1 VGQQTQRRRERAAA
15 RHDAKNC
22 DTRGLIR
29 APLRIRSPSVTQAND
44 VRTLKAAV
52 DAALAAGKHA
62 EAAQALEKLEKLEP
76 SEPRWSQRLGD
87 TYRRLNKTEQAV
99 AAYGRAVDRLAR
111 GGFLARAIAMANTIA
126 SLDPETKGA
135 LARTSR
141 TTFTDEGTG
150 RSTLSGTRPDGER
163 VSRTSVVHEP
173 QPVSRS
179 SVVHEPPRMA
189 RSSVV
194 HEPPRVARS
203 SVVHEPPRM
212 ARSSVVHEPPAP
224 EQTGVRHVPRPAPV
238 PQPKPAVAA
247 RPAVPQVPSLPPL
260 ELSLDDVSIEE
271 DVMFVEDEPASALG
285 PADRRRHASL
295 LRGCQA
301 FARVPG
307 ELLDALAAY
316 TSLHDVAAG
325 ETVASAGSPADAVYL
340 IVSGTVWAGAPGAA
354 DGTTMTRNELFAE
367 TCLLSKEPHACDF
380 IATEELS
387 VLRIDCRAL
396 QELGQRHEALR
407 NTLVH
412 IVGKRVITDLLKNS
426 ALFGRLHAATRK
438 RVACAFEVKLL
449 PANSVLFTAG
459 EPGLG
464 LYIPL
469 TAKIAVTR
477 DGSTRAAP
485 AGIPIGQAALV
496 SRGPVEFSARTLDEG
511 VVLYL
516 SADNF
521 AKVRASAA

>member
-1 VGQQTQRRRERAAA
+1 LAARGNVPRREKSLQTQLHFA
-15 RHDAKNC
+15 R
-22 DTRGLIR
+22 
-29 APLRIRSPSVTQAND
+29 LRIRSVAVTQAND

-52 DAALAAGKHA
+52 EAALAASKHA

-76 SEPRWSQRLGD
+76 NEPRWSQRLGD
-87 TYRRLNKTEQAV
+87 TYRRLNKPEQAV

-111 GGFLARAIAMANTIA
+111 GGFMARAIAMAATIA
-126 SLDPETKGA
+126 AFDPDTKSA

-150 RSTLSGTRPDGER
+150 RQPLTGTRPDGDR

-173 QPVSRS
+173 PRQSRT
-179 SVVHEPPRMA
+179 SVVHEPPRQS
-189 RSSVV
+189 RT
-194 HEPPRVARS
+194 
-203 SVVHEPPRM
+203 
-212 ARSSVVHEPPAP
+212 SVVHEPPAP
-224 EQTGVRHVPRPAPV
+224 EQTGVRHAPRPAPAA
-238 PQPKPAVAA
+238 PA
-247 RPAVPQVPSLPPL
+247 RPAPRASAPQVPSLPPL

-271 DVMFVEDEPASALG
+271 DVMFVEDEPASTLS
-285 PADRRRHASL
+285 PADRRRNASL

-316 TSLHDVAAG
+316 TSLHDFPAG

-340 IVSGTVWAGAPGAA
+340 IVAGTVWAGAPGAA
-354 DGTTMTRNELFAE
+354 DGSTMTRNELFAE
-367 TCLLSKEPHACDF
+367 TCLLSREPHSSDF

-387 VLRIDCRAL
+387 VLRIDGKAL

-438 RVACAFEVKLL
+438 RVACAFEVRQL
-449 PANSVLFTAG
+449 PANSLLFTAG

-469 TAKIAVTR
+469 TAKVAVTR

-485 AGIPIGQAALV
+485 AGVPIGQAALV
-496 SRGPVEFSARTLDEG
+496 SRAPVEFSARTVEDG

-516 SADNF
+516 SAENF